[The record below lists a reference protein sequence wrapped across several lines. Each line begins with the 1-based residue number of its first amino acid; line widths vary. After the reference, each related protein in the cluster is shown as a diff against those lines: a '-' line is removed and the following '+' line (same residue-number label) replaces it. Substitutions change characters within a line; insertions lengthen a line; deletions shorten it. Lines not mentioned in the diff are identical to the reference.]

1 MNGDVSLTFTLDATG
16 GLVLVS
22 DPRQGRAADDRTGS
36 ISSGENIFI
45 NGTHFDQIKRVLVYA
60 FIYEGVA
67 NWPQADGVVTVSVP
81 GHPPIEVRL
90 DGHEE
95 RKNMCAIAM
104 LENID
109 GQLRVTKLAE
119 YFSGHRALDERY
131 GWGLNWQA
139 GKK

>member
-1 MNGDVSLTFTLDATG
+1 M
-16 GLVLVS
+16 
-22 DPRQGRAADDRTGS
+22 
-36 ISSGENIFI
+36 
-45 NGTHFDQIKRVLVYA
+45 
-60 FIYEGVA
+60 A
-67 NWPQADGVVTVSVP
+67 NWAQADGVVTVSVP

>member
-1 MNGDVSLTFTLDATG
+1 MEARGWLPFGEWNSTWLSA
-16 GLVLVS
+16 
-22 DPRQGRAADDRTGS
+22 RAA
-36 ISSGENIFI
+36 N
-45 NGTHFDQIKRVLVYA
+45 
-60 FIYEGVA
+60 
-67 NWPQADGVVTVSVP
+67 GVVTVSVP

-104 LENID
+104 LENVD

-139 GKK
+139 GSK